1 MKTEVEGREVFPLE
15 TKQNNPE
22 TFGGFKVSGFLIEK
36 KVPKSSQIY
45 EKQTLSIEN
54 GFIEKQF
61 SVKNQFW
68 QDSFIQ
74 AQMLDATGAFARNK
88 NRHLA
93 LKGRVARVKDN
104 FLPREEVPPSQG
116 QPVTDQKG

>member
-1 MKTEVEGREVFPLE
+1 MKTGVEGREVFPLE

-22 TFGGFKVSGFLIEK
+22 TLEGLEFQAFLLRK
-36 KVPKSSQIY
+36 KFPKSSQIY

-61 SVKNQFW
+61 SVQNQFW
-68 QDSFIQ
+68 QGSFIR
-74 AQMLDATGAFARNK
+74 AQMLDARGAFARNK

-93 LKGRVARVKDN
+93 PKGQAARVKD
-104 FLPREEVPPSQG
+104 FLPRWEVLLSQG
-116 QPVTDQKG
+116 WPVTDQKG

>member
-22 TFGGFKVSGFLIEK
+22 TFREFKVSGFLIEK

-68 QDSFIQ
+68 QGSFTQ
-74 AQMLDATGAFARNK
+74 AQMLDVTGASARNK
-88 NRHLA
+88 NRRLT

-104 FLPREEVPPSQG
+104 FLPGEEVPPSQG